1 MLYEI
6 FVRNGG
12 RLAVFSAAALVC
24 GTGLAPTAGL
34 LFAGAALGQAAGMC
48 LCGLCGVDA

>member
-1 MLYEI
+1 MLYEMCT
-6 FVRNGG
+6 RNGG

-24 GTGLAPTAGL
+24 GTGLAPTAAM